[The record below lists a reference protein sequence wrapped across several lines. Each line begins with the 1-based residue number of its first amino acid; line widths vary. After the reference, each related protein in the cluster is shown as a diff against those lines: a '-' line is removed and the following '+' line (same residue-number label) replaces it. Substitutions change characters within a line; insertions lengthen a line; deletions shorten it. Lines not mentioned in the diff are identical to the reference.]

1 MSTKFIEDLYRL
13 EKLDLHFSDAFA
25 TRIMLIVQNK
35 VREVSANE
43 DFKDWSFDYVV
54 GLNNNHK
61 PFVNGVTDEH

>member
-1 MSTKFIEDLYRL
+1 MTTKFIEDLYRL

-35 VREVSANE
+35 VREVNANE
-43 DFKDWSFDYVV
+43 DFKNWSFDYVV

-61 PFVNGVTDEH
+61 PFVRLTDDY